1 MLPSASVLQS
11 MEETGLGHREWVM
24 EMSRRHQQSLR
35 EQSLTPDVAADFERM
50 SRESLAEQ
58 REIEADSTQP
68 FAQFLEEY
76 LRS

>member
-1 MLPSASVLQS
+1 
-11 MEETGLGHREWVM
+11 M
-24 EMSRRHQQSLR
+24 EMSRRHQQTLR
-35 EQSLTPDVAADFERM
+35 EESLAPDRVADFERM

-58 REIEADSTQP
+58 KAIEAGSTQP